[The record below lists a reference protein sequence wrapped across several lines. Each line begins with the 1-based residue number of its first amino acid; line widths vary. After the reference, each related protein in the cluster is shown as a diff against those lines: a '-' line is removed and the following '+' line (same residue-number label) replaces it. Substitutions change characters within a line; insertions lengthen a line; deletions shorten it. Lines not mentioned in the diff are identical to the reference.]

1 LLNPLRPHRYK
12 DSHAVKREGED
23 CDLFS
28 GDFFANTDKPAM
40 NSLFE
45 DSAEMDATAKRL
57 RTLQIRTVYPG
68 HGKPF
73 QMQQFIEN
81 RQ

>member
-1 LLNPLRPHRYK
+1 MAFAR
-12 DSHAVKREGED
+12 A
-23 CDLFS
+23 
-28 GDFFANTDKPAM
+28 GDFFVNTDKPAM
-40 NSLFE
+40 NSLIE

-57 RTLQIRTVYPG
+57 RTLRIKTVYHG